1 MNTKNIGRNDP
12 CHCGSG
18 KKFKQCC
25 QNKEV
30 INNEV
35 ARNTLRESVPE
46 LFKKALK
53 LEIAHEFQQAIEL
66 YKEILEIA
74 PKHVDSL
81 NNLGVMYYKTDK
93 LELAKSVLYK
103 AVKLEPST
111 THYHNLAQVLTEN
124 EAIECLKKAIQLN
137 PGSAML
143 YNSLGAVFFKHNQTS
158 DALLCYKKAI
168 YLNHSYTPALNNL
181 ATTLMGHNNYKEAA
195 KYYRAIIKLTPNDK
209 IPYKS
214 LLFCLCFD
222 EDAFPDIYLQ
232 EAKKLDDLLQN
243 ESQPYE
249 DWQVL
254 HNVDNNQTLRIG
266 LVSGDISNHPVGYFL
281 EGVLSHTNNKNI
293 EFYIYSTRDAAKEDE
308 TTQRIKSHCKEW
320 RNIRLLTNE
329 QAAKKIYHD
338 NIHILVDLA
347 GYTVDSGL
355 SVFSWKPAPIQVSW
369 LGYFASTGLQCIDY
383 FIADAISVPNEQAHY
398 FTEELWYLPHT
409 RLCFTAPT
417 PDLCQTI
424 ASLPAITNGFITFA
438 CFQDFS
444 KFNDTILQNWCAI
457 LKGSIGS
464 KIKIKN
470 KQLSDES
477 IKKEFLTRLE
487 TLGFDSSCSTLN

>member
-181 ATTLMGHNNYKEAA
+181 ATTLMGHNNY
-195 KYYRAIIKLTPNDK
+195 
-209 IPYKS
+209 S
-214 LLFCLCFD
+214 
-222 EDAFPDIYLQ
+222 
-232 EAKKLDDLLQN
+232 
-243 ESQPYE
+243 
-249 DWQVL
+249 
-254 HNVDNNQTLRIG
+254 
-266 LVSGDISNHPVGYFL
+266 
-281 EGVLSHTNNKNI
+281 
-293 EFYIYSTRDAAKEDE
+293 
-308 TTQRIKSHCKEW
+308 
-320 RNIRLLTNE
+320 
-329 QAAKKIYHD
+329 
-338 NIHILVDLA
+338 
-347 GYTVDSGL
+347 
-355 SVFSWKPAPIQVSW
+355 
-369 LGYFASTGLQCIDY
+369 
-383 FIADAISVPNEQAHY
+383 
-398 FTEELWYLPHT
+398 
-409 RLCFTAPT
+409 
-417 PDLCQTI
+417 
-424 ASLPAITNGFITFA
+424 
-438 CFQDFS
+438 
-444 KFNDTILQNWCAI
+444 
-457 LKGSIGS
+457 
-464 KIKIKN
+464 
-470 KQLSDES
+470 
-477 IKKEFLTRLE
+477 
-487 TLGFDSSCSTLN
+487 